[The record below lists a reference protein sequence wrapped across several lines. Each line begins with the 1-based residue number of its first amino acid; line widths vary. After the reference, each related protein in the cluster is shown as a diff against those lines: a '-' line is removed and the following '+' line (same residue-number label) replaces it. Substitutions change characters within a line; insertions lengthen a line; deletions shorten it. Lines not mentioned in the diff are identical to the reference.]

1 MALRPAKSHRTL
13 GFVGARAAAT
23 RPAPPR
29 RSAARARDSPP
40 RRPTSP
46 TRGAGMSGPAQYD
59 LLHVGRD
66 ADDPDSP
73 VDPAGGPS
81 DPGADRAPGHREG
94 LSRRLPLHRRGADR
108 ALARTPG
115 ALSGAT
121 PDPARLLHRDRLP
134 QLRG

>member
-1 MALRPAKSHRTL
+1 MSLRPAKTYRTL
-13 GFVGARAAAT
+13 GFVGARVAAT
-23 RPAPPR
+23 GPAPPR
-29 RSAARARDSPP
+29 RSAARARDSLP

-59 LLHVGRD
+59 LLHVGRRD

-73 VDPAGGPS
+73 LDPAGRPS

-108 ALARTPG
+108 APARTPG
-115 ALSGAT
+115 ALFGAT
-121 PDPARLLHRDRLP
+121 PDPARLLHSD
-134 QLRG
+134 